1 MQIDEN
7 YFKTDNPMK
16 QNSIEDILSKDEKI
30 LQRLKPNRK
39 VLLLESIFKGLPFV
53 LLWAAFDIF
62 FIVMMISTGAFNE
75 NPNLLWVVIPF
86 FGFHLLPLWIYIA
99 NIVKTVAG
107 AKNIEYVFTNK
118 RIIVRSGVIGID
130 FKNIY
135 YTDVEGI
142 NCKVGIFDRMFKV
155 GDLYVKAHDQSAVLM
170 NIVTPYFYLEKLQKI
185 TLDIKADIQYP
196 NDLRPK
202 ENHGYDTE
210 YKG

>member
-202 ENHGYDTE
+202 ENHGYGTE